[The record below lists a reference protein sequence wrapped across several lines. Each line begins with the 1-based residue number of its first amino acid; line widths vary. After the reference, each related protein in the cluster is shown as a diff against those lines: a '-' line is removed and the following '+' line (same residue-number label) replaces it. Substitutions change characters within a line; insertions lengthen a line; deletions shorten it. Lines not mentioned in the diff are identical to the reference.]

1 MPCKRSTKCAQTHGQ
16 TAGGTWERPRSQ
28 SSDPA
33 CGTRSWASIIWRASE
48 ESLAPIHL
56 HLCLLLVFCWN
67 VAYPAPSSHLQDY
80 FILRRARA
88 QAGKEPAL
96 WIQHQPL
103 STRSLPH
110 YPHVSIMTPLLPVFL
125 VVLVGLPVAQ
135 ALECHVCAYNGEN
148 CFKPMRCPAMA
159 TYCMTTRTYFTPYRM
174 KVRKSCVPSCFE
186 TVYDGYSK
194 HASATSCCQY
204 YLCNGAGFAT
214 PVTLALVPVLLAT
227 FWSLL

>member
-1 MPCKRSTKCAQTHGQ
+1 MHCFFPGLSR
-16 TAGGTWERPRSQ
+16 
-28 SSDPA
+28 
-33 CGTRSWASIIWRASE
+33 I
-48 ESLAPIHL
+48 
-56 HLCLLLVFCWN
+56 
-67 VAYPAPSSHLQDY
+67 QD
-80 FILRRARA
+80 
-88 QAGKEPAL
+88 Q
-96 WIQHQPL
+96 
-103 STRSLPH
+103 
-110 YPHVSIMTPLLPVFL
+110 LLPSCSPRQEPPISVMTHLLTVFL
-125 VVLVGLPVAQ
+125 VALMGLSVAQ
-135 ALECHVCAYNGEN
+135 ALECHVCAYNGDN

-214 PVTLALVPVLLAT
+214 PVTLALVPALLAT

>member
-1 MPCKRSTKCAQTHGQ
+1 MSWHCGSVAAAEPTRFEMRCKRCAKCAQIQGQ
-16 TAGGTWERPRSQ
+16 TSGGTWERPRAWVGSRT
-28 SSDPA
+28 SCSVPR
-33 CGTRSWASIIWRASE
+33 C
-48 ESLAPIHL
+48 
-56 HLCLLLVFCWN
+56 
-67 VAYPAPSSHLQDY
+67 
-80 FILRRARA
+80 
-88 QAGKEPAL
+88 
-96 WIQHQPL
+96 
-103 STRSLPH
+103 PH
-110 YPHVSIMTPLLPVFL
+110 ISIMTSMLTVLL

-135 ALECHVCAYNGEN
+135 ALECHVCAYNGDN

-204 YLCNGAGFAT
+204 YLCNGAGFPT

>member
-1 MPCKRSTKCAQTHGQ
+1 MELCLGQ
-16 TAGGTWERPRSQ
+16 A
-28 SSDPA
+28 SSVWP
-33 CGTRSWASIIWRASE
+33 ASE
-48 ESLAPIHL
+48 EALG
-56 HLCLLLVFCWN
+56 LL
-67 VAYPAPSSHLQDY
+67 YPSETKNSS
-80 FILRRARA
+80 RARA
-88 QAGKEPAL
+88 CPVPPCPASSQAWVGSRTSCSVP
-96 WIQHQPL
+96 
-103 STRSLPH
+103 RCPH
-110 YPHVSIMTPLLPVFL
+110 ISIMTSLLTVLL

-135 ALECHVCAYNGEN
+135 ALECHVCAYNGDN

-204 YLCNGAGFAT
+204 YLCNGAGFPT

>member
-1 MPCKRSTKCAQTHGQ
+1 
-16 TAGGTWERPRSQ
+16 
-28 SSDPA
+28 
-33 CGTRSWASIIWRASE
+33 
-48 ESLAPIHL
+48 
-56 HLCLLLVFCWN
+56 
-67 VAYPAPSSHLQDY
+67 
-80 FILRRARA
+80 
-88 QAGKEPAL
+88 
-96 WIQHQPL
+96 
-103 STRSLPH
+103 
-110 YPHVSIMTPLLPVFL
+110 MTPLLTVLL

-135 ALECHVCAYNGEN
+135 TLECHVCAYNGDN

>member
-1 MPCKRSTKCAQTHGQ
+1 MSHILLP
-16 TAGGTWERPRSQ
+16 P
-28 SSDPA
+28 
-33 CGTRSWASIIWRASE
+33 
-48 ESLAPIHL
+48 PI
-56 HLCLLLVFCWN
+56 
-67 VAYPAPSSHLQDY
+67 S
-80 FILRRARA
+80 RRARA

>member
-1 MPCKRSTKCAQTHGQ
+1 MRCKRSAKCAQTHGQ
-16 TAGGTWERPRSQ
+16 TAGGTWERPRLPPPSPFACFW
-28 SSDPA
+28 SSVGMPHILLPPPIS
-33 CGTRSWASIIWRASE
+33 RSS
-48 ESLAPIHL
+48 
-56 HLCLLLVFCWN
+56 CC
-67 VAYPAPSSHLQDY
+67 
-80 FILRRARA
+80 
-88 QAGKEPAL
+88 
-96 WIQHQPL
+96 
-103 STRSLPH
+103 PH
-110 YPHVSIMTPLLPVFL
+110 CPHISIMTPLLTVFL

-135 ALECHVCAYNGEN
+135 ALECHVCAYNGDN